1 MEGLLPVG
9 SIVVLEKMPDILYMI
24 AGYYPATGTTV
35 MEYTAVRYPA
45 GLGDTMKLELFDSDQ
60 IRTVVYNGYTDEV
73 SEGMLRRIPEFMQ
86 TTGNLIAG
94 AAQLERQISSLT
106 GENAHDMEKNDP
118 ITIEME

>member
-1 MEGLLPVG
+1 
-9 SIVVLEKMPDILYMI
+9 
-24 AGYYPATGTTV
+24 
-35 MEYTAVRYPA
+35 
-45 GLGDTMKLELFDSDQ
+45 MKLELFDSDQ